1 MSAPSLGIQP
11 SGSDIRKSKS
21 DFSLLQLKVAEAI
34 IVEDHP
40 RGYPRISAFLN
51 SDDNFLMYRK
61 FGWIRNRLLLDQ
73 QIELAQLE
81 EKVMVLDNQIARID
95 DSALMARDLDEKWDL
110 QVSQNSTLR
119 QIAQKLKK
127 YGMLWQSTSST
138 YS

>member
-1 MSAPSLGIQP
+1 
-11 SGSDIRKSKS
+11 
-21 DFSLLQLKVAEAI
+21 
-34 IVEDHP
+34 
-40 RGYPRISAFLN
+40 
-51 SDDNFLMYRK
+51 MYRK